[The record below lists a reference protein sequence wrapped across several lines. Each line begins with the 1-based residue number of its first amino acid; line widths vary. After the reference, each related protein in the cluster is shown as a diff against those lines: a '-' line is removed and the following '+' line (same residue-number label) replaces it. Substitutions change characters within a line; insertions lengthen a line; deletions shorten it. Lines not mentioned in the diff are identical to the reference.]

1 VVSIPSSISR
11 VGPANLGMVSSPGA
25 IEIPANAIQS
35 FKPAEVGQFK
45 GVNFILGKA
54 TIDKAGGKSEE
65 VNVIAIAQGS
75 QGKYLLVPPNSTP
88 EAVLSLAKIPNSR
101 VV

>member
-1 VVSIPSSISR
+1 VVSIPSSVSR
-11 VGPANLGMVSSPGA
+11 VGPASLGAISSTGA
-25 IEIPANAIQS
+25 IEIPASAIQS

-54 TIDKAGGKSEE
+54 SIDKTGGNSEE

-101 VV
+101 VA